1 MSFAIL
7 LQKYNVLFYHANYLF
22 YFLKLITFINN
33 IQSKNYNFLF
43 YTQKFRQ

>member
-7 LQKYNVLFYHANYLF
+7 LQKYNILFYHANYLF

-33 IQSKNYNFLF
+33 I
-43 YTQKFRQ
+43 